1 MNDLE
6 KITLDFDSAKKRFAK
21 GFMSHLGILMGAF
34 IVFAVI
40 VIMTTDIHLVS
51 FEEITSLSLD
61 FFLLVFC
68 SYTMFVCCADSGT
81 KAGLASHTYIE
92 TVEKFDATKK
102 SIVDSKMQTKMVD
115 FCRHYVEE
123 ELRNTRMAILSV
135 VGFSYEDYQAKY
147 MALVG
152 KEVDAIPELTT
163 AQKKAVKKANRVKPI
178 KLTPEMIMRRGRGSH
193 GRAAL
198 EANPADKKRALFVT
212 KFVQILLIS
221 VLMSMIALDV
231 IIEPTR
237 VIFAS
242 ICLKLISI
250 VINGFAGYRAGFE
263 NIILDTVSFMDGQID
278 LMHQG
283 IQYIEERSEIRSEIS
298 LLPLELN
305 TDTTK
310 D

>member
-6 KITLDFDSAKKRFAK
+6 KITIDFDSTKKKFAK
-21 GFMSHLGILMGAF
+21 GFMSYLGILMGAF

-51 FEEITSLSLD
+51 FDDLTSLGLD

-68 SYTMFVCCADSGT
+68 SYTMFICCADSGT
-81 KAGLASHTYIE
+81 KAGLATRTYTE
-92 TVEKFDATKK
+92 MVEKFDTTKK
-102 SIVDSKMQTKMVD
+102 GIVDNKMQVKMVD

-123 ELRNTRMAILSV
+123 ELRNARMAILSV

-147 MALVG
+147 MVLEG
-152 KEVDAIPELTT
+152 KEVDAVTELTK

-178 KLTPEMIMRRGRGSH
+178 KLTPEMILRRGRGSH

-198 EANPADKKRALFVT
+198 EANPADKKRVMFAT

-231 IIEPTR
+231 IIEPTGV
-237 VIFAS
+237 VIAS

-250 VINGFAGYRAGFE
+250 VINGFAGYRGGFE
-263 NIILDTVSFMDGQID
+263 NIIFDTVSFMDGQVD
-278 LMHQG
+278 LMQQG
-283 IQYIEERSEIRSEIS
+283 IQYIEERSEKTSEIS